1 MGEKE
6 EQNSNSGKEPSSGKK
21 QASNIKPL
29 STNKLIVAGV
39 ICVMAYVVIMFL
51 GVARAQLSEIPLIG
65 DFLTLPGFES
75 PMFLVMPFFAF
86 FALFF
91 LIDWVRNGFELK
103 LSFGML
109 CLIVLVIFVLL
120 SLAAYYVA
128 LYWYISNFA
137 LLQGIEMNPDQVDLW
152 GKLTN
157 SAFML
162 FIWGGMFGV
171 LGRYLVEKINL

>member
-1 MGEKE
+1 MEEKE
-6 EQNSNSGKEPSSGKK
+6 GQNSNSGQEPSQAQN
-21 QASNIKPL
+21 QASDAKPL
-29 STNKLIVAGV
+29 STNKIIVAAV
-39 ICVMAYVVIMFL
+39 ICIAAYAVIMFL
-51 GVARAQLSEIPLIG
+51 GIARAQLSGIPFIG
-65 DFLTLPGFES
+65 NFLSLPGFES

-91 LIDWVRNGFELK
+91 LIDWTRKGFELK

-109 CLIVLVIFVLL
+109 CIAIFVIFVML

-137 LLQGIEMNPDQVDLW
+137 LLQGIEMNPDMVDFW

-162 FIWGGMFGV
+162 FIWGGMFGI
-171 LGRYLVEKINL
+171 LARYVVEKINL